1 MQKKEKYWVWLSN
14 LKLKKITYIKLLEK
28 YKDPEKIYNLEKLE
42 LHNNDFLQNEEIEK
56 IVSLKNMK
64 KIEYFIEYMK
74 NKNIKIITINDEKYP
89 QKLKNIYDYP
99 ILLYYKGNIEILK
112 RKSIAIIGSRD
123 CTQYGIN
130 MAKKIA
136 NELSNRNI
144 YIVSGL
150 ARGIDTCAHIG
161 AIKEKAKTIAVLGNG
176 LDSIYP
182 SENKELSEIII
193 DKGGLILSEYIIG
206 TKPEK
211 KNFPERNRIISGIAN
226 GVVVVEA
233 KEKSGSLITVD
244 FALEQGRDVYAVPRK
259 YYK

>member
-74 NKNIKIITINDEKYP
+74 NKNIKIITINDEEYP

-112 RKSIAIIGSRD
+112 RKSIAIIGS
-123 CTQYGIN
+123 
-130 MAKKIA
+130 
-136 NELSNRNI
+136 
-144 YIVSGL
+144 
-150 ARGIDTCAHIG
+150 
-161 AIKEKAKTIAVLGNG
+161 G

-182 SENKELSEIII
+182 SENKKLSEIII

>member
-1 MQKKEKYWVWLSN
+1 
-14 LKLKKITYIKLLEK
+14 
-28 YKDPEKIYNLEKLE
+28 
-42 LHNNDFLQNEEIEK
+42 
-56 IVSLKNMK
+56 
-64 KIEYFIEYMK
+64 MK
-74 NKNIKIITINDEKYP
+74 NKNIKIITINDEEYP

-182 SENKELSEIII
+182 SENKKLSEIII

>member
-1 MQKKEKYWVWLSN
+1 
-14 LKLKKITYIKLLEK
+14 
-28 YKDPEKIYNLEKLE
+28 
-42 LHNNDFLQNEEIEK
+42 
-56 IVSLKNMK
+56 
-64 KIEYFIEYMK
+64 
-74 NKNIKIITINDEKYP
+74 
-89 QKLKNIYDYP
+89 
-99 ILLYYKGNIEILK
+99 
-112 RKSIAIIGSRD
+112 
-123 CTQYGIN
+123 

-182 SENKELSEIII
+182 SENKKLSEIII

-211 KNFPERNRIISGIAN
+211 KKLVIRQDDKTSRPKTPKIAGSPLLLPDDGI
-226 GVVVVEA
+226 
-233 KEKSGSLITVD
+233 
-244 FALEQGRDVYAVPRK
+244 
-259 YYK
+259 

>member
-1 MQKKEKYWVWLSN
+1 M
-14 LKLKKITYIKLLEK
+14 LK
-28 YKDPEKIYNLEKLE
+28 
-42 LHNNDFLQNEEIEK
+42 QNFSWHTSVIA
-56 IVSLKNMK
+56 LR
-64 KIEYFIEYMK
+64 
-74 NKNIKIITINDEKYP
+74 INPK
-89 QKLKNIYDYP
+89 P
-99 ILLYYKGNIEILK
+99 I
-112 RKSIAIIGSRD
+112 R
-123 CTQYGIN
+123 N

-182 SENKELSEIII
+182 SENKKLSEIII

-211 KNFPERNRIISGIAN
+211 KNFPENR
-226 GVVVVEA
+226 
-233 KEKSGSLITVD
+233 
-244 FALEQGRDVYAVPRK
+244 
-259 YYK
+259 